1 MRAMWCTAATRG
13 LLLGVGVLVAN
24 FAVPR
29 LLPGSPLTAPEL
41 APLPSGARQRI
52 QAEYLLDRRWT
63 EQFAHYLRS
72 LARGDLGRSL
82 VSFRPV
88 TQVVGERVPWTVL
101 LVLTSW
107 TGAVVLGALLGTL
120 SAVTER
126 GFRRRLW
133 LSALVFVGSLPE
145 FLVASLLIL
154 TFSVW
159 LPLLPAGGA
168 PHPPYTWTQVARHVF
183 LPVVTL
189 VVSATPTFALL
200 SRDLV
205 GAVLREPFLLT
216 VRAKGACSWGVLR
229 HAWRCVLPTFL
240 TLAGL
245 RLAGLV
251 TGAAAVERVFGYPGM
266 GSLLFDAVL
275 QRDYPVIQG
284 VFVLGSLLVLT
295 ASTLLEGVARW
306 LDPRVR

>member
-1 MRAMWCTAATRG
+1 MRAGWGAAAARW
-13 LLLGVGVLVAN
+13 LLLGVGVVLAN
-24 FAVPR
+24 FALPR

-41 APLPSGARQRI
+41 APLPAVARQRI
-52 QAEYLLDRRWT
+52 RAEYLLGRPWT
-63 EQFAHYLRS
+63 EQFVHYLGS
-72 LARGDLGRSL
+72 VARGDLGRSL

-88 TQVVGERVPWTVL
+88 TQVVGERLPWTLL
-101 LVLTSW
+101 LVSTSW
-107 TGAVVLGALLGTL
+107 TAAAVLGAVLGTL
-120 SAVTER
+120 SAAKGQGRWTSA
-126 GFRRRLW
+126 W
-133 LSALVFVGSLPE
+133 LSAAVLIGSLPE
-145 FLVASLLIL
+145 FLVAGLLIL

-159 LPLLPAGGA
+159 LALLPASGA
-168 PHPPYTWTQVARHVF
+168 PVPPHSWDQVARHVF

-189 VVSATPTFALL
+189 TVSATPAFALV

-216 VRAKGACSWGVLR
+216 VRAKGASSWGVLR
-229 HAWRCVLPTFL
+229 HAWRCALPSFL

-251 TGAAAVERVFGYPGM
+251 TGAAAVERVFGYPGL

-284 VFVLGSLLVLT
+284 VFLLGSVLVLT
-295 ASTLLEGVARW
+295 ASTLLEVVARW
-306 LDPRVR
+306 LDPRLR